1 MRMCGAHDVS
11 GGMQADH
18 HLTELMLRAPLE
30 REAVCSG
37 PYRDRIKSA
46 VRGVHT

>member
-1 MRMCGAHDVS
+1 MS

-18 HLTELMLRAPLE
+18 HLTELIKRAPLE
-30 REAVCSG
+30 REAVLFG

-46 VRGVHT
+46 VRGVHTY